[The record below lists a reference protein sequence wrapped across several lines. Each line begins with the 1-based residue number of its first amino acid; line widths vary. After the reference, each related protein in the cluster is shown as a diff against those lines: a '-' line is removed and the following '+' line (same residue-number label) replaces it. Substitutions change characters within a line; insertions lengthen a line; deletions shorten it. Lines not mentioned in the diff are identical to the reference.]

1 MSEKKFSDEEIN
13 QMALDYQNLAKKTIP
28 ISVNGKE
35 IDFSWPKHD
44 VDCILV
50 LLYDWPNHDKIIDK
64 YVKNNGAALMAGGN
78 AGLYPFFYSL
88 RFEKVY
94 TFEPDLLNFAC
105 LVDNCSTPNVI
116 KFNTGLSDKTEFVG
130 FHLSLNNNGMHYV
143 TEDRSASA
151 FDIFTIAIDSLNIPE
166 LSLIHLDTEG
176 CELKIFKG
184 AIETIKRCRPV
195 ILTDLTIDEE
205 EITNLLVD
213 LGYEKKE
220 EYGIEKTAIFVPK
233 E

>member
-1 MSEKKFSDEEIN
+1 MKEEHFT
-13 QMALDYQNLAKKTIP
+13 QD
-28 ISVNGKE
+28 E
-35 IDFSWPKHD
+35 IDEMISDYENLSKKIITINLNDTPTDFVWPKHD
-44 VDCILV
+44 VECISV
-50 LLYDWPNHDKIIDK
+50 LLHDWPNHNKALDKH
-64 YVKNNGAALMAGGN
+64 VKDGNAVLIAGGN

-88 RFEKVY
+88 RFKKVY
-94 TFEPDLLNFAC
+94 TFEPEILNFSC
-105 LVDNCSTPNVI
+105 LVDNCKSANVI
-116 KFNTGLSDKTEFVG
+116 KFNAGLSDKSEFVG
-130 FHLSLNNNGMHYV
+130 FHLSLNNNGMHHV
-143 TEDRSASA
+143 TDTKSESA
-151 FDIFTIAIDSLNIPE
+151 FEIFTLTIDSLNIPE

-184 AIETIKRCRPV
+184 AIETIKRCKPI
-195 ILTDLTIDEE
+195 ILTDLTVDEE